1 MAMTAADRLRWWL
14 SVFETTQ
21 PEELD
26 CDTVFEALDVVVE
39 ASVRGEDVQVLF
51 PAIALHLH
59 NCPSCQDLNESL
71 VALTARPTG

>member
-26 CDTVFEALDVVVE
+26 CDIVFEALDGVVE
-39 ASVRGEDVQVLF
+39 ARVRGEDVQALF

-59 NCPSCQDLNESL
+59 HCPSCQDLYESL
-71 VALTARPTG
+71 VALTANPTS